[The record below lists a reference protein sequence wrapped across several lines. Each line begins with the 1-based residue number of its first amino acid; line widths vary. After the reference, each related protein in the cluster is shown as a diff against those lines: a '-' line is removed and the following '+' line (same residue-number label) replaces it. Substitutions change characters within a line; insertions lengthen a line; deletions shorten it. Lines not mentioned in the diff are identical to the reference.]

1 VRVSD
6 ETELRGAR
14 LARRAL
20 QRRRRHRRR
29 AHGQMPRSVD
39 MFTFDNHS
47 SLAHRVRR
55 AREEDDDSIENL
67 AKYIEPP
74 EMLTTTWHKAAGTY
88 SFDPRIS

>member
-1 VRVSD
+1 M
-6 ETELRGAR
+6 L
-14 LARRAL
+14 
-20 QRRRRHRRR
+20 
-29 AHGQMPRSVD
+29 
-39 MFTFDNHS
+39 TFDNHS

-74 EMLTTTWHKAAGTY
+74 EMLTTTWHKAAGMY